1 MITLD
6 HVLELHRISIDLYGG
21 NSGIRDEGYLQSALE
36 RPFSTFGGEDLYTNA
51 FQKAAAILESI
62 LKNHPFIDGNKRTGF
77 FTCGS
82 ILMSY
87 NWRIVTNNTEA
98 YDFVVKVASTHMEF
112 DEIVTWLQDHS
123 ESI

>member
-21 NSGIRDEGYLQSALE
+21 SSGIRDEGYLQSALE

>member
-1 MITLD
+1 MITLEHALD
-6 HVLELHRISIDLYGG
+6 LHRISIELYGG
-21 NSGIRDEGYLQSALE
+21 SLGIRDEGYLKSALE
-36 RPFSTFGGEDLYTNA
+36 RPFSTFGGEDLYPSA

-77 FTCGS
+77 FACGS

-87 NWRIVTNNTEA
+87 NWRIVTTNAEA
-98 YDFVVKVASTHMEF
+98 FDFVIRVASTHMEF
-112 DEIVTWLQDHS
+112 NEIVSWLQEHS

>member
-21 NSGIRDEGYLQSALE
+21 SSGIRDEGYLQSALG